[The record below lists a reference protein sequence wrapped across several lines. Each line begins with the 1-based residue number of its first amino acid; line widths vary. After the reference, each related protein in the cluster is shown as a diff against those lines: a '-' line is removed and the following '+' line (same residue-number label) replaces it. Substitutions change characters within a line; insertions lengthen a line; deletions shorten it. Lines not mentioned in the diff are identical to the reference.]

1 MLQDAA
7 IGGPIMQVFVLG
19 IDANLFVETL
29 VFGRQHFYRIDTSN
43 FREHIDSPVADGS
56 FHVAPSRYRTWIR
69 FGLCVG
75 DVCDKTGDSRF
86 S

>member
-29 VFGRQHFYRIDTSN
+29 VFGRQHFYLST
-43 FREHIDSPVADGS
+43 PVISAS
-56 FHVAPSRYRTWIR
+56 I
-69 FGLCVG
+69 
-75 DVCDKTGDSRF
+75 
-86 S
+86 